1 MDCRSP
7 GSQGKLYPLNF
18 DAGKPTLCIA
28 RVAGGLSN
36 PRLQQLEGWREGEGG
51 ILKEEP
57 EYVNWRER
65 QERWVKQGLG

>member
-1 MDCRSP
+1 MRGFVGCVFFFFFNLENKSKD
-7 GSQGKLYPLNF
+7 
-18 DAGKPTLCIA
+18 
-28 RVAGGLSN
+28 LSN
-36 PRLQQLEGWREGEGG
+36 VRKSVVMNTTRLQQLEGWREGEGG